1 MLSLLGV
8 NRRTEAADSCP
19 GAPTSAGL
27 LESGDIVLT
36 PRRSYRVISTSFAGG
51 AHHAGRV
58 IADTV
63 DLVTGRLRVF
73 EFPSTDTTVT
83 VRAA

>member
-1 MLSLLGV
+1 MLGV
-8 NRRTEAADSCP
+8 NRRNATADSCP
-19 GAPTSAGL
+19 GAHTSAGL
-27 LESGDIVLT
+27 LRSGDVVLT
-36 PRRSYRVISTSFAGG
+36 ARRSYRVISTSFAGG

-73 EFPSTDTTVT
+73 EFASTDTTVT